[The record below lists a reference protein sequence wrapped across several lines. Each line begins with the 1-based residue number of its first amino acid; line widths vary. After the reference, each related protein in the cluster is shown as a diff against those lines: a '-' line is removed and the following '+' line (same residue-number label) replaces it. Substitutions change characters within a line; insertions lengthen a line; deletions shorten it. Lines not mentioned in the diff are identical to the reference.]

1 MIAALAATLFLQT
14 ANTLTKSEAKAGWIL
29 LFDGRT
35 TKGWHNFKEKGVRAG
50 WVVKDG
56 VLTSADPNN
65 SGDIVTDG
73 KFDWFELDLDFNIGD
88 GQNSGV
94 MFHCADDGEA
104 MWHSGPEV
112 QIYDHKPE
120 PGVQITGYL
129 YELYDS
135 KVNASK
141 PAGEWN
147 HMHLMITPQKCWTE
161 INGVKYYE
169 YVLGSDDFKA
179 RVAKSKFAVYPNF
192 AKLTS
197 GTIGIQGDHGI
208 VSFRNIKLRPI
219 RS

>member
-14 ANTLTKSEAKAGWIL
+14 VNTLTKSEAKAGWIL

-161 INGVKYYE
+161 INGIKYYE
-169 YVLGSDDFKA
+169 YVLGSDDFKS
-179 RVAKSKFAVYPNF
+179 RVAKSKFAAFPEF